1 MNYRFY
7 AHQKDFEEVF
17 RFIFEELGLSV
28 FQSYSVF
35 GQPLKEYRTVEEV
48 ISEIAKYPK
57 TQFVLWKKDFGFD
70 YMISKLDL
78 NPKYCNGY
86 TFRYRIDGWGLIHF
100 HANEL
105 KADKLEASLI
115 SHNSEKR
122 AQAWESTKPEL
133 GRADHL
139 DWDEIN
145 STSRKLKNFISNKL
159 SRDKREGTDVLANA
173 KEYIERVRIK

>member
-1 MNYRFY
+1 MNYKFY
-7 AHQKDFEEVF
+7 AYQKDFAEVF

-28 FQSYSVF
+28 FQSYSEY
-35 GQPLKEYRTVEEV
+35 GQPLKEYRTVEEA
-48 ISEIAKYPK
+48 ISEIAELPK

-70 YMISKLDL
+70 YIISKLEL
-78 NPKYCNGY
+78 NPKYCNGH

-133 GRADHL
+133 GRADNL
-139 DWDEIN
+139 DWDVIN
-145 STSRKLKNFISNKL
+145 STSRKLKNFISKKL
-159 SRDKREGTDVLANA
+159 SKGKRDGTDVLPNA
-173 KEYIERVRIK
+173 KELIELSKV